1 MAVNGASGSGLAFSS
16 ALQGRSQDGSQGRRR
31 GDGASVTPVRD
42 MSCLR
47 TRLGLLWPGDAA
59 ELEVLR
65 NGKPA
70 VVRATMMDPQRGRA
84 QE

>member
-1 MAVNGASGSGLAFSS
+1 
-16 ALQGRSQDGSQGRRR
+16 
-31 GDGASVTPVRD
+31 

>member
-1 MAVNGASGSGLAFSS
+1 
-16 ALQGRSQDGSQGRRR
+16 
-31 GDGASVTPVRD
+31 

-65 NGKPA
+65 NGKRP
-70 VVRATMMDPQRGRA
+70 VVRATIMDPQRGRA